1 MKETSVPVIVLTERR
16 DDVEFF
22 NKTMRDAGHPVR
34 CRGLTRLEDLQSA
47 LETEPPHL
55 LIQFA
60 DHHSVSIRDI
70 AKQRQL
76 LARMSPLIVIRAN
89 VDEAAIADAM
99 QAGAQD
105 LVSRANPARICA
117 VCERELRSFRLERAL
132 NETLTSASAYKKQL
146 KSFMSASADAIAIV
160 QEGIVVEANQ
170 AWADLFSGSS
180 IEGAHGPLMD
190 CFASASQSTL
200 KGALMASA
208 KGQWEGGPLRLDALI
223 GDKHAPV
230 ELTLQAATHDGEP
243 ATRFCIPQSRPVEAP
258 TASATLVE
266 QALKTDPVTGFYQ
279 RQQFLELLTDKLDH
293 RKQSGARALA
303 FIRPDR
309 FSEVERDV
317 GPVASEEILS
327 QLAGV
332 LGRLM
337 SETDIAGRF
346 GGTIFSIILD
356 RGSLRDVEAWA
367 ENARG
372 RIAEHV
378 FEIAERSLSLT
389 CTIGLAELGE
399 NSDRVE
405 DLIRSAEKA
414 NQRGR
419 KDGGNRVVVEETSDE
434 STRIKR
440 IDALWV
446 RQIRSALVDGRF
458 HLMHL
463 NIASLNGQAVRIFD
477 TYVRMIDEQGDEVAA
492 SDFMA
497 TASRSNLLRPIDR
510 WVIDASMGFCSR
522 EANDLVFVK
531 LSHES
536 ILDPSLPAWIFDM
549 APKAGIRPQNLC
561 FQVSEEDASQY
572 QKPTKALADIL
583 RGNGFRFAV
592 EQFGI
597 GRDPM
602 RVLAS
607 TPMDFVKFDGS
618 LMQTIAGDSKTQ
630 EKLRAFVSNAN
641 RQNIQTIA
649 ARVENA
655 NTMAVLFQLGVGYMQ
670 GHYLQETEVVLEVAG
685 SGR

>member
-1 MKETSVPVIVLTERR
+1 MKKETSVPVIVLTERR
-16 DDVEFF
+16 EDVEFF
-22 NKTMRDAGHPVR
+22 NKTMRDAGHAVR
-34 CRGLTRLEDLQSA
+34 CRGLTRLEDLQSV

-55 LIQFA
+55 LIHFA
-60 DHHSVSIRDI
+60 DHHPVSVREI

-76 LARMSPLIVIRAN
+76 LARMSPLIVIRQS
-89 VDEAAIADAM
+89 VDEAAIADTM

-105 LVSRANPARICA
+105 LVSSTNPARVCA
-117 VCERELRSFRLERAL
+117 VCERELRAFRLERAL

-146 KSFMSASADAIAIV
+146 KSFMSTSADAIAVV

-170 AWADLFSGSS
+170 AWADLFSGSDM
-180 IEGAHGPLMD
+180 EAAHGPLMD
-190 CFASASQSTL
+190 CFAGASQAAL

-208 KGQWEGGPLRLDALI
+208 KGQWEGGSLRIDALV
-223 GDKHAPV
+223 GDKPAPV
-230 ELTLQAATHDGEP
+230 ELRLEAATHDGEP
-243 ATRFCIPQSRPVEAP
+243 ATRFCIPRRVQVEAP
-258 TASATLVE
+258 KSAETLVE

-293 RKQSGARALA
+293 RRQGGARSLV

-317 GPVASEEILS
+317 GPIASEEIIS
-327 QLAGV
+327 QIAGV
-332 LGRLM
+332 IGRLM
-337 SETDIAGRF
+337 SESDIAGRF
-346 GGTIFSIILD
+346 GGTVFALILE
-356 RGSLRDVEAWA
+356 RGSLRDIEAWA
-367 ENARG
+367 ENARS

-378 FEIAERSLSLT
+378 FEVAARSLSLT
-389 CTIGLAELGE
+389 CTIGIAELGE

-405 DLIRSAEKA
+405 DLIRNAEKA

-419 KDGGNRVVVEETSDE
+419 KDGGNRVVLEETSDE

-492 SDFMA
+492 ADFMA
-497 TASRSNLLRPIDR
+497 TATRSNLLRPIDR

-536 ILDPSLPAWIFDM
+536 ILDPTLPGWIFEM
-549 APKAGIRPQNLC
+549 APKAGIKPQHLC

-583 RGNGFRFAV
+583 RGRGFRFAV

-618 LMQTIAGDSKTQ
+618 LMQTIAEDSKTQ
-630 EKLRAFVSNAN
+630 DKLRAFVSNAN

-670 GHYLQETEVVLEVAG
+670 GHYLQESEVVLEAA
-685 SGR
+685 S

>member
-1 MKETSVPVIVLTERR
+1 MKKETSVPVIVLTERR
-16 DDVEFF
+16 EDVEFF
-22 NKTMRDAGHPVR
+22 NKTMRDAGHAVR
-34 CRGLTRLEDLQSA
+34 CRGLTRLEDLQSV

-55 LIQFA
+55 LIHFA
-60 DHHSVSIRDI
+60 DHHPVGVREI

-76 LARMSPLIVIRAN
+76 LSRMSPLIVIRSS

-105 LVSRANPARICA
+105 LVSSANPARVCA
-117 VCERELRSFRLERAL
+117 VCERELRAFRLERAL
-132 NETLTSASAYKKQL
+132 NDTLTSASAYKKQL
-146 KSFMSASADAIAIV
+146 KSFMSASADAIAVV

-170 AWADLFSGSS
+170 AWADLFSGSD

-190 CFASASQSTL
+190 CFASGSQAAL

-208 KGQWEGGPLRLDALI
+208 KGQWEGGSLRIEALV
-223 GDKHAPV
+223 GGKPAPV

-243 ATRFCIPQSRPVEAP
+243 ATRFCIASRRPAEAP
-258 TASATLVE
+258 GSSETLVE
-266 QALKTDPVTGFYQ
+266 HALKTDPVTGFYQ

-293 RKQSGARALA
+293 RKQGGARALA
-303 FIRPDR
+303 FVRPDR

-317 GPVASEEILS
+317 GPVASEEILA
-327 QLAGV
+327 QVADV

-337 SETDIAGRF
+337 SETDVAGRF
-346 GGTIFSIILD
+346 GGTVFALILE
-356 RGSLRDVEAWA
+356 RGSLRDIEAWA
-367 ENARG
+367 ENALS

-378 FEIAERSLSLT
+378 FEVAERSLSLT

-399 NSDRVE
+399 DSDRVE
-405 DLIRSAEKA
+405 DLVRSAEKA

-419 KDGGNRVVVEETSDE
+419 KDGGNRVVLEETADE

-446 RQIRSALVDGRF
+446 RQIRSALVEGRF

-463 NIASLNGQAVRIFD
+463 NIASLSGQAVRIFD

-492 SDFMA
+492 ADFMA
-497 TASRSNLLRPIDR
+497 TAARSNLLRPIDR
-510 WVIDASMGFCSR
+510 WVIDATLGFCSR

-536 ILDPSLPAWIFDM
+536 ILDSSLPGWIFEQV
-549 APKAGIRPQNLC
+549 PKSGIRPQNLC
-561 FQVSEEDASQY
+561 FQVSEDDASKY

-583 RGNGFRFAV
+583 RGQGFRFAV

-597 GRDPM
+597 GRDPL
-602 RVLAS
+602 RVMAA

-618 LMQTIAGDSKTQ
+618 LMQSIAEDFKTQ
-630 EKLRAFVSNAN
+630 EKLRAFVANAN

-655 NTMAVLFQLGVGYMQ
+655 NTMAVLFQLGVGFMQ
-670 GHYLQETEVVLEVAG
+670 GHYLQETEVVLEAAG
-685 SGR
+685 

>member
-55 LIQFA
+55 LIHFA
-60 DHHSVSIRDI
+60 DHHSVNVREV

-76 LARMSPLIVIRAN
+76 LARMSPLIVIRGNA
-89 VDEAAIADAM
+89 DEAAIADAM

-105 LVSRANPARICA
+105 LVSTTNPARVCA
-117 VCERELRSFRLERAL
+117 VCERELRAFRLERAL

-170 AWADLFSGSS
+170 AWADLFSGSD
-180 IEGAHGPLMD
+180 IEAAHGPLMD
-190 CFASASQSTL
+190 CFASGSQATL

-208 KGQWEGGPLRLDALI
+208 KGQWDGGPLRIDALI
-223 GDKHAPV
+223 GDKPAPV
-230 ELTLQAATHDGEP
+230 ELTLGAATHDGER
-243 ATRFCIPQSRPVEAP
+243 ATRFCIPQQRPVEVP
-258 TASATLVE
+258 TSSATLVE

-293 RKQSGARALA
+293 RKLGGARALV
-303 FIRPDR
+303 FVRPDR

-317 GPVASEEILS
+317 GPIASEEIVS
-327 QLAGV
+327 QLASV

-337 SETDIAGRF
+337 SDTDIAGRF
-346 GGTIFSIILD
+346 GGTVFALILE
-356 RGSLRDVEAWA
+356 RGSLRDIEAWA
-367 ENARG
+367 ENARS

-378 FEIAERSLSLT
+378 FEFAERSLSLT
-389 CTIGLAELGE
+389 CTIGIAELGE
-399 NSDRVE
+399 HSDRVE
-405 DLIRSAEKA
+405 DLIRNAEKA

-492 SDFMA
+492 ADFMA
-497 TASRSNLLRPIDR
+497 TATRSNLLRPIDR
-510 WVIDASMGFCSR
+510 WVIDASLGFCRR

-536 ILDPSLPAWIFDM
+536 ILDPTLPGWIFEQV
-549 APKAGIRPQNLC
+549 PKAGIQPQKLC

-572 QKPTKALADIL
+572 QKPTRVLADIL
-583 RGNGFRFAV
+583 RGKGFRFAV

-597 GRDPM
+597 GRDPL

-618 LMQTIAGDSKTQ
+618 LMQTIADDAKTQ
-630 EKLRAFVSNAN
+630 EKLRAFVSNAG

-670 GHYLQETEVVLEVAG
+670 GHYLQQTEVVLEAAG
-685 SGR
+685 